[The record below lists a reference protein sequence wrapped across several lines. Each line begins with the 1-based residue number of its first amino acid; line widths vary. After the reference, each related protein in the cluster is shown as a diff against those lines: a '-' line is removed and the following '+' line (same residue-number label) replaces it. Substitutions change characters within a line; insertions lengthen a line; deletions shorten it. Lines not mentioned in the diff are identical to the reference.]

1 MAVVRLAG
9 PAAFIPSWLNPFSA
23 NIRDTQQPEVSRQAT
38 SSLGPGGIKQPP
50 ACDTC
55 LGSEIAIDKT
65 ESWRPAVGRY
75 PVVAPPGRHGAI
87 LVEVGCEIQQLVFEI
102 GGCPEQRAIQALPA
116 KGANQTLYKR
126 MG

>member
-75 PVVAPPGRHGAI
+75 LVVAPPVRHGCDA
-87 LVEVGCEIQQLVFEI
+87 G
-102 GGCPEQRAIQALPA
+102 
-116 KGANQTLYKR
+116 
-126 MG
+126 

>member
-9 PAAFIPSWLNPFSA
+9 PAAFIRSWLNPFSA

-75 PVVAPPGRHGAI
+75 PVVAPPVRHGCDA
-87 LVEVGCEIQQLVFEI
+87 G
-102 GGCPEQRAIQALPA
+102 
-116 KGANQTLYKR
+116 
-126 MG
+126 